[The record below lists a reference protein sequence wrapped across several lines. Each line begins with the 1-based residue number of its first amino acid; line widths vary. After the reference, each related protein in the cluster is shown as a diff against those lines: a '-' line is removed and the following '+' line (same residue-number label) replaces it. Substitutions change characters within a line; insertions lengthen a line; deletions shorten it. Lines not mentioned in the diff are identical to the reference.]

1 MINKYFSS
9 FIHIGFLFI
18 TLQSIYAQDFNEE
31 FLNSLPRSVQE
42 DFLNRG
48 DDEEIS
54 DNYNERPDTR
64 LTKIEFGIDSIKDQ
78 VASLE
83 TELNREEDSSGL
95 QVFGASF
102 FDSYQSTFAPIN
114 QENFV
119 SDYVLDVGDILNIH
133 LIGKTNA
140 KHKVP
145 VSRDGSVNIPKIG
158 KVTVVGM
165 PYEEA
170 IKNIKSYSKAKFLD
184 IELFINLEK
193 ARDMSILLIGNAS
206 KPGIY
211 TLPGGSS
218 ILSLLHAAGGINENG
233 SYRSIQHKRNN
244 KIIQE
249 IDLYDILIK
258 GNLLFKS
265 PLRSGDAVIVGA
277 AKKMVSISGGINF
290 PAIYEITSDEDLSDL
305 ISLAQ
310 GLSSSAIDDIQ
321 IFRASGSVSKQSI
334 ELALSSE
341 LFNGDSVKIGL
352 FQPKNTSTYTVE
364 ISGAITKPGVYSFE
378 HGKTLHQLIEE
389 AGGYLDSA
397 YPDGGALYRE
407 KVSEIQK
414 DNFKKTYNQ
423 LINYIA
429 SSSQG
434 SVGGISLASS
444 TNLQVILAELKAA
457 KFLGRLSAEFNPTKI
472 FKDPNLDT
480 ILAANDKIHIP
491 FFTTD
496 VFVSGDVLQPG
507 GRRYI
512 PGLKHSDYI
521 EQSGGLGKFAD
532 DQRIVLIKPNGDASV
547 VKAQLFFNDSNL
559 SIYPGSII
567 YVPRE
572 IGKIQGISYTATL
585 APIVSSLALSLASL
599 NSIN

>member
-1 MINKYFSS
+1 MGLS
-9 FIHIGFLFI
+9 FIFLEP
-18 TLQSIYAQDFNEE
+18 LYAQELNKE
-31 FLNSLPRSVQE
+31 FLDSLPRSVQE

-48 DDEEIS
+48 DDDEVS

-64 LTKIEFGIDSIKDQ
+64 LSKIEFGIDSIKDQ
-78 VASLE
+78 VATLE
-83 TELNREEDSSGL
+83 TELNRESTNSQL
-95 QVFGASF
+95 QIFGAHF
-102 FDSYQSTFAPIN
+102 FDSYQSSFAPVN
-114 QENFV
+114 QQNFV
-119 SDYVLDVGDILNIH
+119 SDYILDVGDVLNIH
-133 LIGKTNA
+133 LTGKSSA

-158 KVTVVGM
+158 NVTVVGM

-170 IKNIKSYSKAKFLD
+170 IKNIKNYSKSKFLD
-184 IELFINLEK
+184 IEVFINLDT

-265 PLRSGDAVIVGA
+265 PLRSGDVIIVGPA
-277 AKKMVSISGGINF
+277 QKMVSISGGINF
-290 PAIYEITSDEDLSDL
+290 PAIYELNFDEHLSHL
-305 ISLAQ
+305 IDLAQ
-310 GLSSSAIDDIQ
+310 GYSTSAINQLQ
-321 IFRASGSVSKQSI
+321 IFRASGLTESISTESSQSTK
-334 ELALSSE
+334 LY
-341 LFNGDSVKIGL
+341 NGDSVKIPL
-352 FQPKNTSTYTVE
+352 FKPENKSTYTVE
-364 ISGAITKPGVYSFE
+364 ISGAVAKPGIYSFE
-378 HGKTLHQLIEE
+378 HGKTLHQLIDE
-389 AGGYLDSA
+389 AGGYLKTA

-414 DNFKKTYNQ
+414 DNFQKTYNQ

-434 SVGGISLASS
+434 PVGGMSIAAS

-457 KFLGRLSAEFNPTKI
+457 KFLGRLAAEFNPAKI

-480 ILAANDKIHIP
+480 VLASNDKIHIP
-491 FFTTD
+491 YFTTD

-507 GRRYI
+507 GRRYMSE
-512 PGLKHSDYI
+512 LKYSDYI

-532 DQRIVLIKPNGDASV
+532 QQRIVIVKPNGDASV
-547 VKAQLFFNDSNL
+547 VKSQLFFNDSNL
-559 SIYPGSII
+559 SIYPGSTI